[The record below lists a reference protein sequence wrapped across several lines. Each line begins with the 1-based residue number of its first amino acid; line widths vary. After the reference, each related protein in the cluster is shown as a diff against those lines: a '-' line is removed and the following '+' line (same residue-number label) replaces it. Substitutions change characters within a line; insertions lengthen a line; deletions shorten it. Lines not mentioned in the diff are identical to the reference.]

1 VTIYRH
7 ALWPPCAAWRFG
19 YLYGAPVADFRKVFP
34 AKVREL
40 GVPLLVWESDS
51 NTTDAGAS

>member
-1 VTIYRH
+1 MTLYRH

-19 YLYGAPVADFRKVFP
+19 YLYGAPVAEFRAAFP

-40 GVPLLVWESDS
+40 GAPLMVWDAESAPGNDLI
-51 NTTDAGAS
+51 